1 LIAKCGSWISAI
13 FLIYVM
19 LPGVMQVFDVDL
31 LSVNIKTEKGE
42 KSCDE
47 DEE

>member
-1 LIAKCGSWISAI
+1 LIVNRGNWINAI
-13 FLIYVM
+13 ILIYVR
-19 LPGVMQVFDVDL
+19 LPGVKQAFDVDL
-31 LSVNIKTEKGE
+31 LSVNIKTKKGE

>member
-1 LIAKCGSWISAI
+1 
-13 FLIYVM
+13 M
-19 LPGVMQVFDVDL
+19 LPGIKRVFDVDL
-31 LSVNIKTEKGE
+31 LSVNIKTKKGE

>member
-1 LIAKCGSWISAI
+1 LIVKCGNWINAI
-13 FLIYVM
+13 ILIYVM
-19 LPGVMQVFDVDL
+19 LSRVKHVFDVDL
-31 LSVNIKTEKGE
+31 LSVNIKTKKGE